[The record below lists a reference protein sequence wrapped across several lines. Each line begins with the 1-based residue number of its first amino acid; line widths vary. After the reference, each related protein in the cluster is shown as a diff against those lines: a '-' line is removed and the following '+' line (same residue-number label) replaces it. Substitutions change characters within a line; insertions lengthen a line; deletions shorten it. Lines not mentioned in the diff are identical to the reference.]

1 MGELPDG
8 TLYSWAEIAEKYDWQ
23 TLLIGNGLSRH
34 IWEPFGYPALFNHA
48 SAGGLSEAEREL
60 FDATPNFERVLGDLL
75 TSIRVC
81 EVLGMGTTPLYESYQ
96 NIQLALGQ
104 AVRDVHINR
113 DSVPMGVR
121 LAIREVM
128 KGFEWIF
135 TTNYDLLIY
144 WAMACTGRFA
154 PFIDHFRY
162 GGRLEFDPLRV
173 DVFEGQVPV
182 HFLHGA
188 LHLVVDGAGQVF
200 KLRRGSLE
208 TLLDQFG
215 EPIEGDPEA
224 RPLLV
229 TEGSAEDKLEVIE
242 SNEYLTFALEELADN
257 DLDTVVFG
265 SGLGAEDGHIAA
277 ALSENPDRTVAVSML
292 PGDREDLHAQQTEV
306 FGRVEVEELLF
317 YDATTHPLG
326 AHELRVQK

>member
-1 MGELPDG
+1 MSGLPDG
-8 TLYSWAEIAEKYDWQ
+8 RLSSWADIAGEFDWQ
-23 TLLIGNGLSRH
+23 TLLVGNGLSRH
-34 IWEPFGYPALFNHA
+34 IWAPFGYPTLFDHASSAQLSDSERALF
-48 SAGGLSEAEREL
+48 G
-60 FDATPNFERVLGDLL
+60 ATPNFERVLGDLL
-75 TSIRVC
+75 TAVRVC
-81 EVLGMGTTPLYESYQ
+81 GVLGVDTGPLYAGYQ

-104 AVRDVHINR
+104 AVRDVHVHR
-113 DSVPMGVR
+113 DAVPMASRV
-121 LAIREVM
+121 AIREAM

-154 PFIDHFRY
+154 PFVDHFRY
-162 GGRLEFDPLRV
+162 GGRLEFDPSRV
-173 DVFEGQVPV
+173 DVFEGQIPV

-188 LHLVVDGAGQVF
+188 LHLVVGGNGRVF
-200 KLRRGSLE
+200 KLRRTLE

-215 EPIEGDPEA
+215 DPIDGDPDA

-242 SNEYLTFALEELADN
+242 GNEYLAFALEELTSN

-265 SGLGAEDGHIAA
+265 SRFGAEDEHIAA
-277 ALSENPDRTVAVSML
+277 ALSENPERAVAVSML
-292 PGDREDLHAQQTEV
+292 PGDREDLHAQQTEI

-317 YDATTHPLG
+317 YDATTHPFG
-326 AHELRVQK
+326 AAGLSVQP